1 MATLKHAIQ
10 QSAAIIH
17 SSVSIRPFLSGK
29 SNMGLEKYNLV
40 IADGV
45 KHRVCITVLGTDRIK
60 TYLTGLNEQSQ
71 EMLELKKEG
80 ESNKDKREEYEARVK
95 EIRQIVARAERELNG
110 NYTVDHE
117 DPNIVNDKDF
127 WNRVKMFHSVI
138 PDQFDEQRKRIATYW
153 DDVTLELDNHGQVLD
168 ERDIRDVLLIKI
180 AEAGGF
186 SLIAPS
192 YEVAAENGKFKFY
205 LDKRSKSSA
214 VKVSGRKLRDEA
226 GAALLKLHKGDANK
240 LFYVTKL
247 VSIDSLY
254 YRTGKNHT
262 PLDVFYDDC
271 SRYLDGEGIEKS
283 KEEAARKFIEYCKM
297 EMDELRLRCMVKD
310 GTATKLLSYKPDGSI
325 YYLATGTPMGKTIPE
340 CIVFLKDPLNQ
351 DIYKGMKDQ
360 LEKTW
365 SE

>member
-1 MATLKHAIQ
+1 MASVKHAIQ
-10 QSAAIIH
+10 QSAAITH

-45 KHRVCITVLGTDRIK
+45 KHRACISVLGVDRIK
-60 TYLTGLNEQSQ
+60 TYVTGLNEQSQ
-71 EMLELKKEG
+71 EMLELKKE
-80 ESNKDKREEYEARVK
+80 SATNKEKLEEYEAKVK

-110 NYTVDHE
+110 NYTLDHE
-117 DPNIVNDKDF
+117 DPNIVNDKEF
-127 WNRVKMFHSVI
+127 WTKVRMFHSVV
-138 PDQFDEQRKRIATYW
+138 PDQFDEQRKRISSYW
-153 DDVTLELDNHGQVLD
+153 DDITLELDNHGQVLD

-192 YEVAAENGKFKFY
+192 YETAAESGKYKFY
-205 LDKRSKSSA
+205 LDKRSKSSSI
-214 VKVSGRKLRDEA
+214 KVSGRKLRDEA
-226 GAALLKLHKGDANK
+226 GSALLKLYKGDSNK
-240 LFYVTKL
+240 LFYITKL
-247 VSIDSLY
+247 VSLDSLY
-254 YRTGKNHT
+254 YRIGKNNT

-283 KEEAARKFIEYCKM
+283 KEEASKKFIEYCKL

-310 GTATKLLSYKPDGSI
+310 GTALRMLSYKPDGSI
-325 YYLATGTPMGKTIPE
+325 YYIPTGTPMGKTVPE

-351 DIYKGMKDQ
+351 DIYKALNEDLQKA
-360 LEKTW
+360 W